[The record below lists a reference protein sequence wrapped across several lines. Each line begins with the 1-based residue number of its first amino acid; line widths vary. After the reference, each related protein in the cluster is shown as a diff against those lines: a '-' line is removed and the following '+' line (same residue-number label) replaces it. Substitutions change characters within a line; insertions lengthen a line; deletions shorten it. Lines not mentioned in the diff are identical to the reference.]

1 MVSEL
6 ASSNRVV
13 GVKQS
18 RKAIREGRAAKVF
31 LAADADP
38 AVTGPIEEDCAA
50 RGIPM
55 ESEHTMAQIGKA
67 CRIMVGVAVAVL
79 LNEQ

>member
-1 MVSEL
+1 MLPEL

-18 RKAIREGRAAKVF
+18 RKAIREGRAARVF

-38 AVTGPIEEDCAA
+38 AITEPIGEVCADQ
-50 RGIPM
+50 GIPVWG
-55 ESEHTMAQIGKA
+55 EATMAQIGQA
-67 CRIMVGVAVAVL
+67 CRITVGAAVAVVL
-79 LNEQ
+79 KTQ

>member
-50 RGIPM
+50 RRIPM

-67 CRIMVGVAVAVL
+67 CRITVGAAVAVL